1 MHYRDV
7 VSIIVGMYVAT
18 IPNRGAKPTIIIRE
32 GYRENGKVKNRTI
45 ANISHWPKEKIEAL
59 RLVLKGKKL
68 AEVDKLFE
76 KLESKHHGHVQ
87 AVLKVI
93 DLLGLDKLIS
103 AKHCPERD
111 IIVAVIVARLCSPDS
126 KLAMTRWW
134 NDTTLPDL
142 LGLEGVD
149 EKDIYQ
155 SMDWLLE
162 RQGRIEKKLA
172 KRHLSDGDMVLYDL
186 TSSYF
191 EGVTCPLAKLGKS
204 RDRKRNTLQ
213 VNYGLMASREGCPV
227 SVSVFE
233 GNTGDPTTLME
244 QARKAREDFGIDE
257 MVMVGDR
264 GMISQKQIDELKTMD
279 GIAWITALKSG
290 AIRKLSKAGV
300 LQMDL
305 FDERNIFELTHEDFP
320 GERLVACRNQAL
332 GRKRKHK
339 RDSMLEATVAELE
352 KIRTMLKRGTLKKEE
367 RTKDKIGVRVG
378 KIINKYKM
386 AKHIVLDID
395 DNSLDFKINKESVA
409 AEAALDGIY
418 IIRTSL
424 PKDKMDADE
433 AVRSYKNLTNVE
445 RAFRSL
451 KSIDLMVRPIRHRTE
466 DRVKAHIFVSMLAYY
481 VQRYM
486 LEALRPLLFADED
499 QEAKKTR
506 DPVKPSKR
514 SRKALE
520 KIKTKKLDDGTVVHS
535 FKTLLHHM
543 STITRDLCRQST
555 QGDSSNTFT
564 IDTTPNDKQQQ
575 VLDLLSQISL

>member
-1 MHYRDV
+1 
-7 VSIIVGMYVAT
+7 MYVAT